1 MKSTQ
6 NFDQEKV
13 SINVAR
19 LKTHGQ
25 NFEIVIEPEKAIKYR
40 HGEGDVR
47 EALKAEK
54 IFHEA
59 IRGEFANEKELME
72 AFKTTD
78 ALRIAE
84 QILKEGSI
92 QINDEYRDKLR
103 NESKKHFIEILLK
116 NGVDADTGNP
126 LTATRISNAM
136 TEAKVHLDVFN
147 KVEPQVD
154 EMIAKLRPVLKISFE
169 KKILNIRIPALN
181 AGKLYGVVAHRGK
194 IVEEAWLSDGSWS
207 AKVECVPGAVAVL
220 MDELKSKTHGDVE
233 ISIEQ
238 TKRR

>member
-1 MKSTQ
+1 MKGTQ
-6 NFDQEKV
+6 TFDQEKI

-19 LKTHGQ
+19 LKAHGQ
-25 NFEIVIEPEKAIKYR
+25 NFEVVIEPEKAIAFR
-40 HGEGDVR
+40 HGEGDIR
-47 EALKAEK
+47 DALKAEK

-59 IRGEFANEKELME
+59 LRGEFANEKELME

-103 NESKKHFIEILLK
+103 QEAKKHFIELLLK

-136 TEAKVHLDVFN
+136 TQAKVHLDVYK
-147 KVEPQVD
+147 KVEPQVN
-154 EMIAKLRPVLKISFE
+154 EIIAKLRPVLKISFE

-181 AGKLYGVVAHRGK
+181 AGKLYGTVAHRGK
-194 IVEEAWLSDGSWS
+194 IVDEAWLSDGSWS
-207 AKVECVPGAVAVL
+207 AKVECVPGAVAPL

-238 TKRR
+238 AKRK

>member
-1 MKSTQ
+1 MKAQT
-6 NFDQEKV
+6 FDQEKI

-19 LKTHGQ
+19 LKTHGE
-25 NFEIVIEPEKAIKYR
+25 NFEIVIDPEKAIKFR
-40 HGEGDVR
+40 HGEGDIR

-59 IRGEFANEKELME
+59 IRGDFASEEKLKEV
-72 AFKTTD
+72 FKTDD
-78 ALRIAE
+78 ALKIAE

-103 NESKKHFIEILLK
+103 NEAKKHFIEILLR
-116 NGVDADTGNP
+116 NGVDAETGTA

-136 TEAKVHLDVFN
+136 NEAKVHLDVFN

-154 EMIAKLRPVLKISFE
+154 EVVVKLKPVLKISFE

-194 IVEEAWLSDGSWS
+194 IIDEAWLSDGSWS

-233 ISIEQ
+233 ITIEQ

>member
-1 MKSTQ
+1 MKGTQ
-6 NFDQEKV
+6 TFDQERV

-19 LKTHGQ
+19 LKTHGE

-40 HGEGDVR
+40 HGEGDIR
-47 EALKAEK
+47 DALKAEK

-59 IRGEFANEKELME
+59 LRGDFASDEKLQE

-78 ALRIAE
+78 ALKIAE
-84 QILKEGSI
+84 KILKEGSI

-103 NESKKHFIEILLK
+103 SESKKHFIELVLK
-116 NGVDADTGNP
+116 NGVDADTGSP
-126 LTATRISNAM
+126 ITATKLSNAM
-136 TEAKVHLDVFN
+136 NEAKIHLDIFN

-154 EMIAKLRPVLKISFE
+154 EMITKLRPVLRISFE
-169 KKILNIRIPALN
+169 KKTLNIRIPAVN
-181 AGKLYGVVAHRGK
+181 AGKLYGVVARQGK

-238 TKRR
+238 KKR

>member
-1 MKSTQ
+1 MKGTQ
-6 NFDQEKV
+6 TFDQEKV

-25 NFEIVIEPEKAIKYR
+25 NFEIVIEPEKAIHFR

-59 IRGEFANEKELME
+59 LRGEFANEKELME

-78 ALRIAE
+78 ALKIAE

-103 NESKKHFIEILLK
+103 NEAKKHFIEILLK

-233 ISIEQ
+233 INIEQ

>member
-78 ALRIAE
+78 ALKIAE

-103 NESKKHFIEILLK
+103 NEAKKHFIEILLK
-116 NGVDADTGNP
+116 NGVDVDTGNP

-169 KKILNIRIPALN
+169 KKVLNIRIPALN

>member
-1 MKSTQ
+1 MKGTQ
-6 NFDQEKV
+6 TFDQEKI

-19 LKTHGQ
+19 LKTHGE
-25 NFEIVIEPEKAIKYR
+25 NFEVVIDPEKAIKFR
-40 HGEGDVR
+40 HGEGDIR
-47 EALKAEK
+47 DALKAEK

-59 IRGEFANEKELME
+59 IRGDFAGDEKLKEV
-72 AFKTTD
+72 FKTDD
-78 ALRIAE
+78 ALKIAE

-103 NESKKHFIEILLK
+103 NEAKKHFIEILLK
-116 NGVDADTGNP
+116 NGVDVDTGNP

-154 EMIAKLRPVLKISFE
+154 EMVAKLRPVLKISFE

-181 AGKLYGVVAHRGK
+181 AGKLYGTVAHRGK
-194 IVEEAWLSDGSWS
+194 IIDEAWLSDGSWS

-220 MDELKSKTHGDVE
+220 MDELKSKTHRDVE
-233 ISIEQ
+233 INIEQ